1 MEKVMIAKIAGLLAL
16 LGFVLL
22 LASAFLGSA
31 IFGISNL
38 ADWTIDAAQIFI
50 WLAII
55 IYLGNFLAGCAHEI
69 RSMR

>member
-1 MEKVMIAKIAGLLAL
+1 MIAKIAGLLAL

-50 WLAII
+50 WLGVI
-55 IYLGNFLAGCAHEI
+55 IYLGNFLTDCAKEI

>member
-1 MEKVMIAKIAGLLAL
+1 MIAKFAGLLAL

-50 WLAII
+50 WLGVI
-55 IYLGNFLAGCAHEI
+55 IYLGNFLADCASEI

>member
-1 MEKVMIAKIAGLLAL
+1 MIAKLAGLLAL

-31 IFGISNL
+31 MFGISNL
-38 ADWTIDAAQIFI
+38 ADWTIDVAQIFI
-50 WLAII
+50 WLGVIV
-55 IYLGNFLAGCAHEI
+55 YLGNFLTDCVSEI

>member
-1 MEKVMIAKIAGLLAL
+1 MIAKIAGLLAL

-31 IFGISNL
+31 MFGISNL
-38 ADWTIDAAQIFI
+38 ADWTVDAAQIFI
-50 WLAII
+50 WLGVI
-55 IYLGNFLAGCAHEI
+55 IYLGNFLADCTKEI

>member
-1 MEKVMIAKIAGLLAL
+1 MEKVMIAKFAGLLAL

-50 WLAII
+50 WLGVI
-55 IYLGNFLAGCAHEI
+55 IYLGNFLADCASEI

>member
-1 MEKVMIAKIAGLLAL
+1 MIAKIAGLLAL

-50 WLAII
+50 WLGVI
-55 IYLGNFLAGCAHEI
+55 IYLGNFLADCTKEI